1 MAYSE
6 NLARK
11 SYLAGSTVVKFV
23 GTPGFPGSIEPN
35 VGNQYKIVKL
45 DTTKKDVVEL
55 ATGGAGELVAGVTT
69 TKPQHTNTVV
79 AVAYKGRVPVQAGAA
94 LTYGAYVKAGAL
106 GVAVVGTL
114 ADHIGVVVE
123 PASAAGVLATIDLE
137 L

>member
-6 NLARK
+6 NLERK
-11 SYLAGSTVVKFV
+11 SYLAGTTVVKFV
-23 GTPGFPGSIEPN
+23 GVPGFPGSIEPN

-45 DTTKKDVVEL
+45 DTANKDVVEL
-55 ATGGAGELVAGVTT
+55 ATGGAGEIVAGVTT
-69 TKPQHTNTVV
+69 TKPQHAGTVV
-79 AVAYKGRVPVQAGAA
+79 AVAFQGRVPVQAGSA

-106 GVAVVGTL
+106 GVAVVGTA
-114 ADHIGVVVE
+114 ADHVGVVVE